1 MKYTLLETS
10 QTDTIF
16 TNVEFEFED
25 GTKEVVNI
33 AHFQPQSI
41 EEIQD
46 NIMNRY
52 ESIIL
57 EKSLNR

>member
-1 MKYTLLETS
+1 MKYTILNTS
-10 QTDTIF
+10 QNETIF
-16 TNVEFEFED
+16 TEIEFTYDD

-52 ESIIL
+52 ESMIL
-57 EKSLNR
+57 EKSLNS